1 MNLEFVFLL
10 SIISV
15 LRTFLCTIIAA
26 WKDGR
31 KKWLYFCS
39 HIHLSIYLSIHLLIY
54 VFSWISTLPFST
66 YHPSIHLSTHLCVQ
80 NILSPVLKPGTRLCR
95 ETQEVTQT
103 TWFWLLY
110 FSESSGSVSRE
121 SKNHF
126 KYDYKTLQELWKSSG
141 YHEGL

>member
-1 MNLEFVFLL
+1 MMTSEHGLNELGVCLSSQHYQCFKDVLAHYYSSMERWQKEMTLFLF
-10 SIISV
+10 SYPPV
-15 LRTFLCTIIAA
+15 
-26 WKDGR
+26 
-31 KKWLYFCS
+31 
-39 HIHLSIYLSIHLLIY
+39 HLSIHLLIY

-126 KYDYKTLQELWKSSG
+126 KYDYKTLQEL
-141 YHEGL
+141 